1 MKRVLLTLSVLLL
14 LSVPVAYAYQDD
26 APEYP
31 TGRHDEQ
38 TEEPAPAPTPTPDV
52 IITEVYP
59 AIDLSEVTDRLETVT
74 GLMNDTIILLKVL
87 VIGTGIL
94 IGATVYF
101 IVRGAWEVS

>member
-14 LSVPVAYAYQDD
+14 LSVPVAHAYQDD

-31 TGRHDEQ
+31 TDRHDEQ
-38 TEEPAPAPTPTPDV
+38 TEEPAPAPTPDV
-52 IITEVYP
+52 IITEVYS

-74 GLMNDTIILLKVL
+74 ALMNDTIILLKVL